1 MRCGPRAP
9 QGVQGPYGAPQIT
22 ADLHDEGVA
31 VNERTVA
38 KAMPRIGIEG
48 VSLRTFKVHATV
60 ADHEAAFPPDLVNR
74 QFEQP
79 GIDMH

>member
-1 MRCGPRAP
+1 MRILSHDKASKGR
-9 QGVQGPYGAPQIT
+9 YGAPRIT

-31 VNERTVA
+31 VNEKTVA
-38 KAMPRIGIEG
+38 KAMTRVGVAG
-48 VSLRTFKVHATV
+48 VSPRTFKVHATV

>member
-1 MRCGPRAP
+1 M
-9 QGVQGPYGAPQIT
+9 
-22 ADLHDEGVA
+22 
-31 VNERTVA
+31 NEKTVA
-38 KAMPRIGIEG
+38 KATPRIGIEG